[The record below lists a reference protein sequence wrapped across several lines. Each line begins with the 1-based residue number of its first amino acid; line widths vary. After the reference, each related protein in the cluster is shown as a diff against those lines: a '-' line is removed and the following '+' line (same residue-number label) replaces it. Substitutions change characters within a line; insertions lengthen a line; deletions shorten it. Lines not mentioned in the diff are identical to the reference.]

1 MQNENEISFQ
11 FDFGSKTSG
20 FFFFSLKQGGPYF
33 VCGTVLNGS
42 IVDLQDQMLD

>member
-1 MQNENEISFQ
+1 MKMRSHFSLILVAKLQ
-11 FDFGSKTSG
+11 D